1 MAKILND
8 NEIQIIDDEGNE
20 YLYNILFTYE
30 NEERGCQY
38 VFIYDKA
45 NPSDVYVMK
54 YSDNGE
60 LFEVTDEEELEEAD
74 EVLAAY
80 EEDPKINDIK

>member
-1 MAKILND
+1 MAKILDD
-8 NEIQIIDDEGNE
+8 NEIQIFDDEGNE

-30 NEERGCQY
+30 NKERGAEY
-38 VFIYDKA
+38 VFVYNPIK
-45 NPSDVYVMK
+45 PSDVYVMK
-54 YSDNGE
+54 YNDQGE

-74 EVLAAY
+74 EVLGAY

>member
-8 NEIQIIDDEGNE
+8 NEIKIIDEEGNE

-30 NEERGCQY
+30 NEERGCKY
-38 VFIYDKA
+38 VFIYDKV

>member
-8 NEIQIIDDEGNE
+8 NEIQIFDNEGNE

-30 NEERGCQY
+30 NKERGAEY
-38 VFIYDKA
+38 VFVYDPIK
-45 NPSDVYVMK
+45 PSDVYVMK
-54 YSDNGE
+54 YNDQGE

-74 EVLAAY
+74 EVLGAY